1 MVLVTRAD
9 LKLTKG
15 KLGAQC
21 GHAVSDCV
29 LKASSKDSRML
40 DRYLKEGARK
50 IVVSAPH
57 LEGLRRIYGEAA
69 GKRNN
74 ILYDEGCRTYRDS
87 PGNSD
92 CGRSWSGKRS
102 DIDSITSSLPLVK

>member
-15 KLGAQC
+15 KMAAQC

-29 LKASSKDSRML
+29 LKASGIICSMIKDAGHT
-40 DRYLKEGARK
+40 EIPPGT
-50 IVVSAPH
+50 ITVV
-57 LEGLRRIYGEAA
+57 GLG
-69 GKRNN
+69 
-74 ILYDEGCRTYRDS
+74 
-87 PGNSD
+87 PGI
-92 CGRSWSGKRS
+92 RS

>member
-9 LKLTKG
+9 LNLPKG
-15 KLGAQC
+15 KLAAQC
-21 GHAVSDCV
+21 GHAVSECV

-40 DRYLKEGARK
+40 DRYLREGARK

-69 GKRNN
+69 ESGIISCMVKDAGHTE
-74 ILYDEGCRTYRDS
+74 IP
-87 PGNSD
+87 PGTVTVV
-92 CGRSWSGKRS
+92 GLGPGKRS

>member
-1 MVLVTRAD
+1 MVLVTSAD

-15 KLGAQC
+15 KMAAQC

-69 GKRNN
+69 ESGIICSMIKDAGHTE
-74 ILYDEGCRTYRDS
+74 IP
-87 PGNSD
+87 PGTITVV
-92 CGRSWSGKRS
+92 GLGPGIRS